1 MIEESLNKRYNNLKE
16 LFLESCS
23 EGRKDSFNDLV
34 KFMETRTE
42 FLTAPASTKFH
53 LNKEH
58 GLLEHSVNVTENL
71 IKLRNTL
78 DKNIPLDSCILVGLF
93 HDAGKAGMDGKPF
106 YVPGIPTPKQKKFG
120 YPASDKY
127 SLNPEFKGW
136 DHSDMSIQLLL
147 PIIKMSKSEREAIIH
162 HDGQYIDKNK
172 QYAHNECKL
181 ALLLHWADLW
191 SVQNEQIYEY

>member
-1 MIEESLNKRYNNLKE
+1 MIEEQLQKRYSNLKE
-16 LFLESCS
+16 IFLENAS
-23 EGRKDSFNDLV
+23 EERKEEFNKLV
-34 KFMETRTE
+34 DFMENKTE

-53 LNKEH
+53 MNKEN

-71 IKLRNTL
+71 VKLRNL
-78 DKNIPLDSCILVGLF
+78 LSKDISLDSCILVGLF
-93 HDAGKAGMDGKPF
+93 HDAGKAGFAGKPF

-127 SLNPEFKGW
+127 SLNPEYRGW
-136 DHSDMSIQLLL
+136 DHSDISIQLLL
-147 PIIKMSKSEREAIIH
+147 PIMKLSMDEREAICH

-172 QYAHNECKL
+172 IYAHNECDL

-191 SVQNEQIYEY
+191 STQHEQVYEY